1 MASIYLQQIDNNLYL
16 EVVDS
21 GEGWIQIFIRSSPS
35 VNVISFEDTGKDG
48 RDEVICNCKIFLI
61 ALFINFIT

>member
-1 MASIYLQQIDNNLYL
+1 MGK
-16 EVVDS
+16 
-21 GEGWIQIFIRSSPS
+21 GEFKDFLRSSPS

-61 ALFINFIT
+61 TLFINFII

>member
-1 MASIYLQQIDNNLYL
+1 MGK
-16 EVVDS
+16 
-21 GEGWIQIFIRSSPS
+21 GEFKDFLRSSPS

-61 ALFINFIT
+61 TLFINFHLINASVKFHK